1 VLYWRHEMS
10 ATAVQCLN
18 MHLKSSFSRK
28 HERVARATWLLGDDE
43 KDRKRPFYYKKY
55 GNGVRPSGIFQSQ
68 IIAATLATHFSSISS
83 LPEEYRLPDYP
94 VGALAL
100 SILAVKR
107 ALTWAKT
114 GVEPIPKTPEGN
126 FSRAN
131 WGDHYKSE
139 NGRYVVVKAAS
150 NIVTVIGKLQKPQ
163 WKRILAEAH
172 KFATEKNK
180 PIVPIVLE
188 EETESQ
194 SDFELEDWDD

>member
-1 VLYWRHEMS
+1 
-10 ATAVQCLN
+10 
-18 MHLKSSFSRK
+18 
-28 HERVARATWLLGDDE
+28 
-43 KDRKRPFYYKKY
+43 
-55 GNGVRPSGIFQSQ
+55 
-68 IIAATLATHFSSISS
+68 
-83 LPEEYRLPDYP
+83 
-94 VGALAL
+94 L

-114 GVEPIPKTPEGN
+114 GVEPIPHTSEGN

-131 WGDHYKSE
+131 WGDHYKPE

-150 NIVTVIGKLQKPQ
+150 NIVAVIGKLQKPQ
-163 WKRILAEAH
+163 WKRILAEAR

-180 PIVPIVLE
+180 PITPIDLE